1 MSIQV
6 RKGRSRDNRRD
17 QLQGTLDLL
26 VLRTLASGGA
36 MHGYAI
42 TERVEAV
49 SRDVLRIEAGS
60 LYPALHRM
68 AEAGWVKAEWD
79 TSEKNR
85 RARFYTLTAAGRKRL
100 AEEEAHWSELA
111 DAVGRVLRH
120 A

>member
-1 MSIQV
+1 M
-6 RKGRSRDNRRD
+6 RDNRKD

-26 VLRTLASGGA
+26 VLRTLATGGR

-42 TERVEAV
+42 TERVEQV

-68 AEAGWVKAEWD
+68 EEAGWL
-79 TSEKNR
+79 TSDWATSDNNR
-85 RARFYTLTAAGRKRL
+85 RARFYAITARGRKRL
-100 AEEEAHWSELA
+100 ADEEQHWLRLA
-111 DAVGRVLRH
+111 GAVGRVLKQ

>member
-1 MSIQV
+1 MAQ
-6 RKGRSRDNRRD
+6 RDNKKD

-26 VLRTLASGGA
+26 VLRTLHTGGK

-42 TERVEAV
+42 TERVEQV

-68 AEAGWVKAEWD
+68 EEAGWIRSEWNISD
-79 TSEKNR
+79 SNR
-85 RARFYTLTAAGRKRL
+85 RARFYSLTAAGRRRL
-100 AEEEAHWSELA
+100 TEEEEHWTRLTA
-111 DAVGRVLRH
+111 AVGRVLKH

>member
-1 MSIQV
+1 MAQ
-6 RKGRSRDNRRD
+6 RDNRKD

-26 VLRTLASGGA
+26 VLRTLSTGGK

-42 TERVEAV
+42 TERVEQV

-68 AEAGWVKAEWD
+68 EEAGWVRAEWS
-79 TSEKNR
+79 TSESNR
-85 RARFYTLTAAGRKRL
+85 RARFYTLTAAGRRRL
-100 AEEEAHWSELA
+100 AEEEEHWNRLTG
-111 DAVGRVLRH
+111 AVTRVLKH